1 MRIVISAVILL
12 SVLVLGI
19 SLSPQSYGIGN
30 HTFEL
35 DWGQSGK
42 TEPSNFL
49 FPQRIAEGND
59 GSIYVT
65 DLGNSRIQIFDSSG
79 NFINTWGMNGS
90 GAGEFNSPQGI
101 AVSENFVFVSDNK
114 LNKIQKFDLDGNF
127 VSQWGEPGKYNG
139 QFNSPSGLFIS
150 DEVLFVV
157 DSGNN
162 RVQKFTLEGE
172 YISEFGKKGI
182 SDSKFL
188 NPIDIAIDETGN
200 IFVADIK
207 LKKIVKFN
215 SDNELIASFDGHVG
229 GFTVTPSGIDIDKN
243 GNLYVVD
250 AANFRIVHLDQN
262 GLTLTQWG
270 QYGMGNGQFNLPKDV
285 LVANDGYVFVVDTNS
300 HRIQKFETSLVIP
313 TIIEKPEVLVE
324 PEVILPPPIYI
335 LNDFVK
341 PVIFVPENVIVEA
354 TGGLTSVKIGYAT
367 AEDESGIL
375 SLLNNAPKKFP
386 LGISTIIWTA
396 IDGSGNMSIAPQTV
410 TVQDTTPPEIS
421 QLPRIVG
428 EARSLNQN
436 IIGLSQPNTFDAVG
450 IISIVSDA
458 PETYSFGETIVTWTV
473 TDVMGNVSTIEQII
487 QLNDTHNPT
496 IIQPENIVFEA
507 INISENPVILFEPT
521 AIDNIAIDTL
531 SNDAPEFFP
540 LGETIVTWTATD
552 ISGNSVN
559 TEQLINVVD
568 TITPVIIIND
578 IILEAVTSNGIITTI
593 DYPEIYDIQEVDI
606 MNDAP
611 SKFPFGETIVTW
623 NVTDESGNSS
633 TQSQNITVVDTTSP
647 SIILPDDIIVEAIDE
662 TTNIENIGDIIS
674 EDISGISSISND
686 APKDYSLGETIVTWT
701 VADNYGNIVNASQII
716 TIVDTTN
723 PRILVS
729 GDIIIEASS
738 MSENT
743 IELDVPRVIDNV
755 EIILI
760 ENNAP
765 EFFPLGETIVTW
777 TVTDTS
783 GNVSTAQQQ
792 ISFQDTLQPSL
803 SIPDNLLIEINDS
816 SGMIV
821 DIGVASAIDI
831 VEINPQISNDAPE
844 FFPLGETIVTWT
856 ATDQS
861 GNVIESE
868 QIITVVDTTLPEFV
882 IPLDISM
889 EAQDKNTNYVE
900 FDVPSVYDL
909 VGVSSIS
916 NDAPEFFPLGETI
929 VTWTATDTSGNQSS
943 ISQLFTLIDTT
954 NPEIQISEKIILEAT
969 SKSENT
975 ITLENLIAIDTVEIA
990 SISNDAPEFFPL
1002 GETIVTWTATDTSGN
1017 SISEKQ
1023 SISIIDT
1030 ISPTIQTTEYLIIEA
1045 DSQNNI
1051 VELGTISAIDTV
1063 EIASISN
1070 DAPEFFPLG
1079 ETIVTWTATDTSGN
1093 SSSDMQV
1100 IKIVD
1105 TTAPTIVQSID
1116 IEYEAT
1122 SIDQNIV
1129 NLGIADAIDSVSEII
1144 ISNDAPEFFPLGET
1158 IVTWTATDESGNS
1171 SSDVQVIK
1179 IVDTTAP
1186 TIVQPIEIIADASSF
1201 TNTLIE
1207 LSQPEVFDFVTD
1219 VKLKNNTNGS
1229 FAFGETIVT
1238 WTATDESGN
1247 SSSVTQKITIIDQS
1261 APTLDIPTDI
1271 VIDANSPQ
1279 TIIDIGIS
1287 IISDTVDVNP
1297 QISND
1302 APEFFPLGETI
1313 VTWTATDESGNSF
1326 SSTQSINVQACGNS
1340 ISYYN
1345 LILGTADDDIL
1356 IGTNS
1361 SDLIFSFE
1369 GNDIISGNQGN
1380 DCILSGEGDDIIFGD
1395 QGNDNISGGSGS
1407 DIIKGQSGED
1417 ILQGGTGLDII
1428 NGGDGFDIY
1437 KSVDEINNDL
1447 ILNCEINE

>member
-1 MRIVISAVILL
+1 S
-12 SVLVLGI
+12 
-19 SLSPQSYGIGN
+19 
-30 HTFEL
+30 
-35 DWGQSGK
+35 
-42 TEPSNFL
+42 
-49 FPQRIAEGND
+49 
-59 GSIYVT
+59 SI
-65 DLGNSRIQIFDSSG
+65 
-79 NFINTWGMNGS
+79 
-90 GAGEFNSPQGI
+90 
-101 AVSENFVFVSDNK
+101 
-114 LNKIQKFDLDGNF
+114 
-127 VSQWGEPGKYNG
+127 
-139 QFNSPSGLFIS
+139 
-150 DEVLFVV
+150 
-157 DSGNN
+157 
-162 RVQKFTLEGE
+162 
-172 YISEFGKKGI
+172 
-182 SDSKFL
+182 
-188 NPIDIAIDETGN
+188 
-200 IFVADIK
+200 
-207 LKKIVKFN
+207 
-215 SDNELIASFDGHVG
+215 
-229 GFTVTPSGIDIDKN
+229 
-243 GNLYVVD
+243 
-250 AANFRIVHLDQN
+250 
-262 GLTLTQWG
+262 
-270 QYGMGNGQFNLPKDV
+270 
-285 LVANDGYVFVVDTNS
+285 
-300 HRIQKFETSLVIP
+300 
-313 TIIEKPEVLVE
+313 
-324 PEVILPPPIYI
+324 
-335 LNDFVK
+335 
-341 PVIFVPENVIVEA
+341 
-354 TGGLTSVKIGYAT
+354 
-367 AEDESGIL
+367 
-375 SLLNNAPKKFP
+375 
-386 LGISTIIWTA
+386 
-396 IDGSGNMSIAPQTV
+396 
-410 TVQDTTPPEIS
+410 
-421 QLPRIVG
+421 
-428 EARSLNQN
+428 
-436 IIGLSQPNTFDAVG
+436 
-450 IISIVSDA
+450 
-458 PETYSFGETIVTWTV
+458 
-473 TDVMGNVSTIEQII
+473 
-487 QLNDTHNPT
+487 
-496 IIQPENIVFEA
+496 
-507 INISENPVILFEPT
+507 
-521 AIDNIAIDTL
+521 
-531 SNDAPEFFP
+531 
-540 LGETIVTWTATD
+540 
-552 ISGNSVN
+552 
-559 TEQLINVVD
+559 
-568 TITPVIIIND
+568 
-578 IILEAVTSNGIITTI
+578 
-593 DYPEIYDIQEVDI
+593 
-606 MNDAP
+606 
-611 SKFPFGETIVTW
+611 
-623 NVTDESGNSS
+623 
-633 TQSQNITVVDTTSP
+633 QSQNITVVDTTSP

-662 TTNIENIGDIIS
+662 VTNIENIGDIIS

-686 APKDYSLGETIVTWT
+686 APEFFPLGETIVTWT
-701 VADNYGNIVNASQII
+701 VDDNYGNIVNASQTI
-716 TIVDTTN
+716 TVVDTTN

-738 MSENT
+738 MGKNT
-743 IELDVPRVIDNV
+743 IELDVPRVYDNV
-755 EIILI
+755 EIASIS
-760 ENNAP
+760 NDAP
-765 EFFPLGETIVTW
+765 EFFSLGQTIVTW
-777 TVTDTS
+777 TATDTS
-783 GNVSTAQQQ
+783 ENVSTAQQQ

-803 SIPDNLLIEINDS
+803 SIPDNLLIEINDL

-821 DIGVASAIDI
+821 DIGVASAIDM

-844 FFPLGETIVTWT
+844 LFPLGETVVRWT

-868 QIITVVDTTLPEFV
+868 QIITIIDTTLPEFV

-909 VGVSSIS
+909 VGISSIS

-943 ISQLFTLIDTT
+943 ISQLITIIDTT

-969 SKSENT
+969 SKYENT
-975 ITLENLIAIDTVEIA
+975 VTLENLIANDTVEIA

-1023 SISIIDT
+1023 SVSIIDT
-1030 ISPTIQTTEYLIIEA
+1030 ISPTIQTIASLIIEA

-1051 VELGTISAIDTV
+1051 VELGTISANDIV

-1079 ETIVTWTATDTSGN
+1079 QTIVTWTATDTSGN
-1093 SSSDMQV
+1093 SSSDVQV
-1100 IKIVD
+1100 VKIVD
-1105 TTAPTIVQSID
+1105 TTAPIIIQPID
-1116 IEYEAT
+1116 IENEAT

-1129 NLGIADAIDSVSEII
+1129 NLGIADTIDSVSEII

-1158 IVTWTATDESGNS
+1158 IVTWTATDTSGNS
-1171 SSDVQVIK
+1171 SSNVQVVK

-1186 TIVQPIEIIADASSF
+1186 TIIQPIEIIADASSF
-1201 TNTLIE
+1201 TNTSIE
-1207 LSQPEVFDFVTD
+1207 LSQPEVFDSVTD

-1279 TIIDIGIS
+1279 SIIDIGNA

-1313 VTWTATDESGNSF
+1313 VTWTATDTSGNSF

-1417 ILQGGTGLDII
+1417 ILQGGIGLDII
-1428 NGGDGFDIY
+1428 NGGDDLDIY
-1437 KSVDEINNDL
+1437 KTVDEINNDL